1 MDAECGESG
10 VEKKRACREEGEGE
24 GMAGPEVELEVELEV
39 AAHDGRMTAA
49 AERRRW

>member
-24 GMAGPEVELEVELEV
+24 GMAGPEVELEV